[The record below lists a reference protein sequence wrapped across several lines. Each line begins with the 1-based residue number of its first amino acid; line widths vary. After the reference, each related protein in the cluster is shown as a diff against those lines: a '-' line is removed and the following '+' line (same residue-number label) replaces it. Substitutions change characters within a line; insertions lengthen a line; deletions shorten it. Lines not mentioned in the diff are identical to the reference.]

1 MFETQLEPC
10 LHAITEPAA
19 HSNNMKVQ
27 ASSEGSNGQEGTSF
41 TVDMKFS
48 SEQQGKLEQGSLEVD
63 MKFSSEQQGKLE
75 QGSLDA
81 NACIFELF
89 NPSSD
94 KTVVKTRQVKGSISG
109 KTLKYCLDNPKERK
123 IYNLHR
129 GANERIAYLNSK
141 L

>member
-41 TVDMKFS
+41 T
-48 SEQQGKLEQGSLEVD
+48 VD